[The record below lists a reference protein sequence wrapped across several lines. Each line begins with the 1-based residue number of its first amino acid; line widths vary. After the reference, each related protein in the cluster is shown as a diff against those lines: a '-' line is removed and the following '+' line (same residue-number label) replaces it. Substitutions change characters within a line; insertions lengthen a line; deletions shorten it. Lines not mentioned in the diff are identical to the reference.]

1 MSKLFEDSINSYGLE
16 LIFQDEPIE
25 HQDTT
30 SEIDAPTDQAP
41 KHGDGSS
48 SEYGFDWLFDEED
61 TAGEYTRLD
70 AAPQAQA
77 DAPARDE
84 ASAMSPPTQESPS
97 GDTQNDHTPSEEA
110 STDNRPSDD
119 ALMTD
124 ETTERMPV
132 KSTTVEQMPVGGASA
147 NNISMVDK
155 ATDETPTSRAPK
167 KPRPVQLLGIEYGP
181 AHNASVQNSHVQHA
195 IMKNVNTEGAPA
207 QKGSVEKTSTKG
219 DGKKYASSA
228 KAPINLHIEYT
239 SPQHVAGHNT
249 TQDAA
254 LDEVL
259 EDAFPEEVPAAI
271 ASAEHNDENKPMPDP
286 PKDDTTMPD
295 ALTAAEFNP
304 ADAADAFSTL
314 TLVPQT
320 ASTHPNDYTKPKTIQ
335 SATISPLS
343 SPGTSP
349 RRRKGLQQIVTASKI
364 AGTLQLAARKRKVDK
379 AGHSAG
385 PDAKRKKL
393 GPTTTT
399 TTVPAP
405 RLKRRRKSGVSTRG
419 FGATK
424 IPTRSITRNATTRNV
439 TTRSVARSITRS
451 AAIAFTAAAPAPPTQ
466 ALGKRK
472 AYTINIGH
480 STSPSANKRVKLSPS
495 PTPTP
500 ASSPTLTTRRVTRAA
515 AATSIAIATRGRTAM
530 PTPTARHTRSKGSQ
544 YLLYSADIVGLERGL
559 RRRS

>member
-1 MSKLFEDSINSYGLE
+1 MSKLLEDSINSYGLD

-25 HQDTT
+25 HQDAT

-48 SEYGFDWLFDEED
+48 SEYGFDWLFDEDD

-70 AAPQAQA
+70 AAPQSATVPTTPSDEEA
-77 DAPARDE
+77 NDKTVTDEDEDGDCNLNTLSNDAPDE
-84 ASAMSPPTQESPS
+84 HGDATTAVDPSASNTPTKADMATDLQAKADTPAGDEVSTMSPPTEQASND
-97 GDTQNDHTPSEEA
+97 DTQNGDANPQGASADHEPRANAPIADIAMVGKHKSVGVAPLEASLEEISAMDISEKHA
-110 STDNRPSDD
+110 STD
-119 ALMTD
+119 
-124 ETTERMPV
+124 
-132 KSTTVEQMPVGGASA
+132 GAPIGRGP
-147 NNISMVDK
+147 N
-155 ATDETPTSRAPK
+155 
-167 KPRPVQLLGIEYGP
+167 KPRPVQLVGI
-181 AHNASVQNSHVQHA
+181 V
-195 IMKNVNTEGAPA
+195 AP
-207 QKGSVEKTSTKG
+207 
-219 DGKKYASSA
+219 
-228 KAPINLHIEYT
+228 
-239 SPQHVAGHNT
+239 
-249 TQDAA
+249 TQDAPMA
-254 LDEVL
+254 GVTVDE
-259 EDAFPEEVPAAI
+259 
-271 ASAEHNDENKPMPDP
+271 P

-295 ALTAAEFNP
+295 ALTAAEPNP
-304 ADAADAFSTL
+304 ADAADASSTL
-314 TLVPQT
+314 PLLPYA
-320 ASTHPNDYTKPKTIQ
+320 ASTPPNDSTKPENVQ
-335 SATISPLS
+335 SLTVSPLS
-343 SPGTSP
+343 SSRSSP
-349 RRRKGLQQIVTASKI
+349 SPNQGLQRLLTSSKI

-544 YLLYSADIVGLERGL
+544 YLLFFADIVGLERGS
-559 RRRS
+559 RRRMR